1 MALRS
6 TAGGWGSVTRA
17 FHWGMLLLLIGI
29 VSVGYYMTG
38 LPLGAAKLQIYAL
51 HKSIGLTLLA
61 LVILRALWRLSEQRP
76 ALPPMPIWQVRVAIG
91 THLLLYG
98 LLFLMPL
105 SGWLY
110 NSASGFPLQ
119 WFHVLNLPALARA
132 DPHLKV
138 LARSLHEIGAG
149 ALIGVVAL
157 HMRAALKHHF
167 IDNDV
172 TLRRMAPWRGD
183 RF

>member
-6 TAGGWGSVTRA
+6 TAGGWGSVTRT
-17 FHWGMLLLLIGI
+17 FHWGMLVLLLGI
-29 VSVGYYMTG
+29 VSVGYYMTT
-38 LPLGAAKLQIYAL
+38 LPLGPVKLKIYAL
-51 HKSIGLTLLA
+51 HKSIGLTLLVLA
-61 LVILRALWRLSEQRP
+61 ILRALWRLSEQRP
-76 ALPPMPIWQVRVAIG
+76 ALPVMPIWQVRVAHSV
-91 THLLLYG
+91 HLLLYG
-98 LLFLMPL
+98 LLLLMPL

-138 LARSLHEIGAG
+138 LARSVHEIGAV

-157 HMRAALKHHF
+157 HALVALKHHF

-172 TLRRMAPWRGD
+172 TLRRMLPWRGD